1 MKDDEENLFREA
13 VKNVKPLKIKSKT
26 IEIIGNKPK
35 PIAKKFLEDE
45 QKVLVDSL
53 SDDYIYED
61 GDLENGLLFLRSGHS
76 PDIIKKLK
84 KGYWV
89 VQGSIDLAW
98 NDFPRSKII
107 YCKTIF
113 KSVKKDILDV

>member
-45 QKVLVDSL
+45 RVVRKDFLKVLIS
-53 SDDYIYED
+53 
-61 GDLENGLLFLRSGHS
+61 GLG
-76 PDIIKKLK
+76 PIIPK
-84 KGYWV
+84 
-89 VQGSIDLAW
+89 QIA
-98 NDFPRSKII
+98 
-107 YCKTIF
+107 
-113 KSVKKDILDV
+113 